1 MSKVV
6 YVIAATPMNES
17 MQDQTLY
24 WNVDRYSTHGN
35 GWADKLSESRSYKDE
50 EKAIGVR
57 DALLEQLEKAGDRAS
72 IKDIRLI
79 TVDRKEMLVARMK
92 GL

>member
-1 MSKVV
+1 MSDVV
-6 YVIAATPMNES
+6 YVITAKPMNEE

-35 GWADKLSESRSYKDE
+35 GWAPKLSECRSYKDE
-50 EKAIGVR
+50 EKAMEVR
-57 DALLEQLEKAGDRAS
+57 DALIERLEKTKYPS
-72 IKDIRLI
+72 EKDINII
-79 TVDRKEMLVARMK
+79 TVSRKEMMMAKMK

>member
-1 MSKVV
+1 MSDVV
-6 YVIAATPMNES
+6 YVITAKPVNEK
-17 MQDQTLY
+17 MADQTLY

-35 GWADKLSESRSYKDE
+35 GWAPKLSECRSYKDE

-57 DALLEQLEKAGDRAS
+57 DALLERLEKAKYPS
-72 IKDIRLI
+72 EKDIKII
-79 TVDRKEMLVARMK
+79 TVTRKEMLVAKMK

>member
-1 MSKVV
+1 MSDVV
-6 YVIAATPMNES
+6 YVITATPMNEK

-24 WNVDRYSTHGN
+24 WNVDRFATHGN
-35 GWADKLSESRSYKDE
+35 GWADKLSECRSYKDE

-57 DALLEQLEKAGDRAS
+57 DGLLERLEKAGERAA
-72 IKDIRLI
+72 IKDIKLI
-79 TVDRKEMLVARMK
+79 TVNKKEMLIARMK